1 MAETFH
7 VSILAAD
14 KAFYEGECESLVIPT
29 SNGQYGILANHCNLL
44 GAIVPGML
52 EYKLPDAEPKL
63 ASVSSGIF
71 KMEDN
76 KLIILIDSI
85 ERPEEIDAN
94 RAKEQL
100 IKAQEA
106 LLQKMS
112 RQEYYST
119 QIRLARAMNRIQ
131 IKSDFDKNKL

>member
-1 MAETFH
+1 MTETFY

-14 KAFYEGECESLVIPT
+14 RVFYEGECESLVIPT
-29 SNGQYGILANHCNLL
+29 SNGQYGILAYHCNLL
-44 GAIVPGML
+44 GAIIPGIL
-52 EYKLPDAEPKL
+52 EYKVPGGKREL

-76 KLIILIDSI
+76 RVMMLVDSI

-94 RAKEQL
+94 RAKEQA

-119 QIRLARAMNRIQ
+119 QARLARAMNRMK

>member
-1 MAETFH
+1 MAETFY

-52 EYKLPDAEPKL
+52 EYKLPDSEPKL

-76 KLIILIDSI
+76 RLMILIDSI

-94 RAKEQL
+94 RAKEQM

-119 QIRLARAMNRIQ
+119 QIRLARAMNRIK